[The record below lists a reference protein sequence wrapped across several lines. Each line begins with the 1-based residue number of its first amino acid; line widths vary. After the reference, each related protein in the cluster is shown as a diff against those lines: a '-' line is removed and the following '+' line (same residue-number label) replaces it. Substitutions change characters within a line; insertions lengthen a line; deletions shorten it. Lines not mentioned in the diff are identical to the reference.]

1 MGLFGKSTPPPAPPE
16 LPVWLVRNPHD
27 AVENAWVYYQV
38 FRSPR
43 DLVERHGILPWDTL
57 PGVEQTANDF
67 MNRDHRM
74 VEVIGVTAGGKWAE
88 WNLPCPQPPVPG
100 TQPDAPSAPADH
112 HATAVRTGPLL
123 VATHSQDW
131 QLVPKV
137 WDEAGSDENRLDVRQ
152 NGSGSVTPKSVKRVS
167 HATHPVSNAVY
178 GAERSLNT
186 TKRQANSSAP
196 VYHHG
201 TCTVNHRSEEVAAK
215 CRRTT

>member
-16 LPVWLVRNPHD
+16 LPVWLVRSPHD

-43 DLVERHGILPWDTL
+43 DLVEQYGILPWDTL
-57 PGVEQTANDF
+57 PGVEQTASDF
-67 MNRDHRM
+67 MNRDRRM

-112 HATAVRTGPLL
+112 RATAVRTGALL
-123 VATHSQDW
+123 VAMQSQDW

-137 WDEAGSDENRLDVRQ
+137 WDEAGSDENRLEMMKLAVSLAIEELLARQ
-152 NGSGSVTPKSVKRVS
+152 RDL
-167 HATHPVSNAVY
+167 ATFAQELAAMAVEKE
-178 GAERSLNT
+178 ADAL
-186 TKRQANSSAP
+186 
-196 VYHHG
+196 V
-201 TCTVNHRSEEVAAK
+201 
-215 CRRTT
+215 